1 VKSAVETLDATR
13 VKLTVEVTFEE
24 LAPVIEHALAHIG
37 EQIQVPGFRKGK
49 VPGRIVEQRVGRAA
63 VLEHAINDGMP
74 DFYRQAVQQSDLRP
88 LGQPEIEIT
97 KVPETTEA
105 DDTLEFTA
113 EVDIRPEVE
122 LPSWDDIT
130 VKVDDAN
137 VSDEDVDQRLDAL
150 RERFG
155 TLAGVDRP
163 AADGDF
169 VVIDLKGEA
178 NGEEIDNVSGVSY
191 QIGSGN
197 MLEGLDEALVG
208 LSAGETTTFEAPLA
222 GGPQAGEV
230 AQITVTAQS
239 VKERDLP
246 AADDD
251 FAQLASEFDTLDEL
265 KADLRE
271 EVARE
276 SVNQQAVQA
285 RDQLLEEIISKVDV
299 PVPPKLIEEEIHRHL
314 EAENRLDDDE
324 HRAEVEESTTAAF
337 KRQILLDILAE
348 KIEVE
353 VTQQELIEFMVNAA
367 GRMGTDPNE
376 FIQTLDQQGQIP
388 AVVGEVS
395 RNKALSRALR
405 YVNVEDESGN
415 KVDLSEFIG
424 SDEEDAKAKEE
435 AEAAAKDAVAEAL
448 EGEEESNE
456 QE

>member
-1 VKSAVETLDATR
+1 MKSAVETLDSTR
-13 VKLTVEVTFEE
+13 VKLAVEVTFEE
-24 LAPVIEHALAHIG
+24 LAPVIDQALAHIG

-74 DFYRQAVQQSDLRP
+74 DFYRQAIEQNDLRP
-88 LGQPEIEIT
+88 LGQPEIEVT
-97 KVPETTEA
+97 KVPETTDAE
-105 DDTLEFTA
+105 DTLEFTA
-113 EVDIRPEVE
+113 EVDVRPELE
-122 LPSWDDIT
+122 LPDWEDIT
-130 VKVDDAN
+130 VTVNDVD
-137 VSDEDVDQRLDAL
+137 VSDEAVQKRLDTL

-155 TLAGVDRP
+155 SLVGVDRP

-208 LSAGETTTFEAPLA
+208 LSDGETTTFEAPLA

-246 AADDD
+246 PADDD

-265 KADLRE
+265 MADLRE

-276 SVNQQAVQA
+276 SGNEQAVEA
-285 RDQLLEEIISKVDV
+285 RDNLLEAIVEKVDV
-299 PVPPKLIEEEIHRHL
+299 PVPPRMVEEEVHRHL
-314 EAENRLDDDE
+314 ESEGRLDDDE
-324 HRAEVEESTTAAF
+324 HRTEVQESTQNAF
-337 KRQILLDILAE
+337 ERQILLDYIAE
-348 KIEVE
+348 KLSVE

-376 FIQTLDQQGQIP
+376 FIQSLDTQGQIP
-388 AVVGEVS
+388 AVVGEVA

-405 YVNVEDESGN
+405 YVKVVDGSGEN
-415 KVDLSEFIG
+415 VDLTEFIG
-424 SDEEDAKAKEE
+424 SDEEDAAAAAE
-435 AEAAAKDAVAEAL
+435 AEAAAEQASGADENGAEA
-448 EGEEESNE
+448 GN
-456 QE
+456 

>member
-1 VKSAVETLDATR
+1 MKSAVETLDATR

-24 LAPVIEHALAHIG
+24 LAPVIDQALEHIG
-37 EQIQVPGFRKGK
+37 QQIQVPGFRKGK

-74 DFYRQAVQQSDLRP
+74 DFYRQAVQQAEVRP

-97 KVPETTEA
+97 KVPETTEV

-113 EVDIRPEVE
+113 EVDVRPEIDLPAWGDLKIEVDGVE
-122 LPSWDDIT
+122 
-130 VKVDDAN
+130 VGDDA
-137 VSDEDVDQRLDAL
+137 VTGRLDAL

-155 TLAGVDRP
+155 SLVGVDRP
-163 AADGDF
+163 AEDGDF

-197 MLEGLDEALVG
+197 MLEGLDEALTG
-208 LSAGETTTFEAPLA
+208 LSSGETTTFEAPLA

-246 AADDD
+246 DADDD

-265 KADLRE
+265 LEDLRE
-271 EVARE
+271 EAARE
-276 SVNQQAVQA
+276 SGNTQAVQA
-285 RDQLLEEIISKVDV
+285 RDRLLEKIVEEVEV
-299 PVPPKLIEEEIHRHL
+299 PVPAKLVEEEVHRHL
-314 EAENRLDDDE
+314 EGENRLDDDE
-324 HRAEVEESTTAAF
+324 HRAEVEESAQEAF
-337 KRQILLDILAE
+337 KRQILLDVVAE
-348 KIEVE
+348 ELGVE

-376 FIQTLDQQGQIP
+376 FIQTLDSQGQIP

-395 RNKALSRALR
+395 RNKALSQALR
-405 YVNVEDESGN
+405 YVEVVDTAGTA
-415 KVDLSEFIG
+415 VDLTEFIG
-424 SDEEDAKAKEE
+424 SNEEDAAAQEAAAAAADEEDASA
-435 AEAAAKDAVAEAL
+435 
-448 EGEEESNE
+448 EESGA

>member
-1 VKSAVETLDATR
+1 MKSAVETLDSTR

-24 LAPVIEHALAHIG
+24 LAPVIDHALAHIG

-74 DFYRQAVQQSDLRP
+74 DFYRQAIEQNDLRP

-97 KVPETTEA
+97 KVPETTEV

-113 EVDIRPEVE
+113 EVDVRPELE
-122 LPSWDDIT
+122 LPKWDEIT
-130 VKVDDAN
+130 VKVDDIE
-137 VSDEDVDQRLDAL
+137 VSEDAVQKRLDTL

-178 NGEEIDNVSGVSY
+178 GGEEIDNVSGVSY

-197 MLEGLDEALVG
+197 MLEGLDEALTG

-246 AADDD
+246 EADDD
-251 FAQLASEFDTLDEL
+251 FAQLASEFDTLEEL
-265 KADLRE
+265 LADLRE
-271 EVARE
+271 EAGRE
-276 SVNQQAVQA
+276 NVNQQAVQA
-285 RDQLLEEIISKVDV
+285 RDLLLDEIVAKVDV
-299 PVPPKLIEEEIHRHL
+299 PVPPRMVEEEVHRHL
-314 EAENRLDDDE
+314 ENEGRLDDDE
-324 HRAEVEESTTAAF
+324 HRAEVEESAKEAF
-337 KRQILLDILAE
+337 QRQILLDYVAE
-348 KIEVE
+348 TLDVQ
-353 VTQQELIEFMVNAA
+353 VAQQELIEFMVNAA

-376 FIQTLDQQGQIP
+376 FIQTLDSQGQIP
-388 AVVGEVS
+388 AVVGEVA

-405 YVNVEDESGN
+405 YVNVVDESGN
-415 KVDLSEFIG
+415 AVDLTEFIG
-424 SDEEDAKAKEE
+424 SDEQDAAAAAE
-435 AEAAAKDAVAEAL
+435 AEAAAAGAEAGA
-448 EGEEESNE
+448 EVSDEN
-456 QE
+456 

>member
-1 VKSAVETLDATR
+1 MKSAVETLDSTR

-24 LAPVIEHALAHIG
+24 LAPVIDHALAHIG

-74 DFYRQAVQQSDLRP
+74 DFYRQAIEQNDLRP

-97 KVPETTEA
+97 KVPETTEV

-113 EVDIRPEVE
+113 EVDVRPELE
-122 LPSWDDIT
+122 LPKWDEIT
-130 VKVDDAN
+130 VKVDDIE
-137 VSDEDVDQRLDAL
+137 VSEDAVQKRLDTL

-155 TLAGVDRP
+155 TLVGVDRP

-178 NGEEIDNVSGVSY
+178 GGEEIDNVSGVSY

-197 MLEGLDEALVG
+197 MLEGLDEALTG

-246 AADDD
+246 EADDD
-251 FAQLASEFDTLDEL
+251 FAQLASEFDTLEEL
-265 KADLRE
+265 LADLRE
-271 EVARE
+271 EAGRE
-276 SVNQQAVQA
+276 NVNQQAVQA
-285 RDQLLEEIISKVDV
+285 RDLLLDEIVAKVDV
-299 PVPPKLIEEEIHRHL
+299 PVPPRMVEEEVYRHL
-314 EAENRLDDDE
+314 ENEGRLDDDE
-324 HRAEVEESTTAAF
+324 HRAEVEESAKEAF
-337 KRQILLDILAE
+337 QRQILLDYVAE
-348 KIEVE
+348 TLDVQ
-353 VTQQELIEFMVNAA
+353 VGQQELIEFMVNAA

-376 FIQTLDQQGQIP
+376 FIQTLDSQGQIP
-388 AVVGEVS
+388 AVVGEVA
-395 RNKALSRALR
+395 RNKALARALR
-405 YVNVEDESGN
+405 YVNVVDESGN
-415 KVDLSEFIG
+415 AVDLTEFIG
-424 SDEEDAKAKEE
+424 SDEQDAAAAAE
-435 AEAAAKDAVAEAL
+435 AEAAAAGAEAGA
-448 EGEEESNE
+448 EVSDEN
-456 QE
+456 